1 MDEVGRGTGTND
13 GLSIAWAVSEELLDH
28 IRCRTL
34 FATHYHELAR
44 IPHPRMA
51 NRSMEVLDRAGEIVF
66 LRKLK
71 EGPTGESYG
80 IHVAALAGIP
90 DRVIERAGEVMEK
103 LTGNAGSPGERNFPG
118 IAGTGGGADVLKS
131 AKPDRR
137 FKEFLSEIAA
147 LDLDSMTPM
156 DALNQI
162 YVWKKRFGAKPLP
175 DNTGEAP
182 APKSRRDAGETPA
195 SRKPSQEAEPSLF
208 D

>member
-1 MDEVGRGTGTND
+1 
-13 GLSIAWAVSEELLDH
+13 
-28 IRCRTL
+28 
-34 FATHYHELAR
+34 
-44 IPHPRMA
+44 MA
-51 NRSMEVLDRAGEIVF
+51 NRSMEVLDRDGEIVF

-90 DRVIERAGEVMEK
+90 SRVIERAGEVMEQ

-118 IAGTGGGADVLKS
+118 IAVTGGGDVLKS

-147 LDLDSMTPM
+147 LNLDSMTPM
-156 DALNQI
+156 DALNQLYI
-162 YVWKKRFGAKPLP
+162 WKKRFGSKPLP
-175 DNTGEAP
+175 NKAAFSAAKSRQDAGEAP
-182 APKSRRDAGETPA
+182 A
-195 SRKPSQEAEPSLF
+195 SRKLPQEAEPSLF